1 MEENNE
7 INFSELIQIFME
19 KVKKEILTKTIN
31 QGNIINN
38 KEIIDSLFNLLD
50 YQVTL
55 VHQIFLFRENNK
67 ENNDKNSLDNLIN
80 INKDILVSMVYKFL
94 TNLNSVI
101 NKGKNIGK
109 NKHNNIMNKNKN
121 LFKRGKIINL
131 LYSSG
136 NNNNIL
142 VSNSFIQNGSPIKK
156 NIEKEFNS
164 TFTIMSPTPMKKTEH
179 YFGSEKNSYK
189 FLKTKN
195 DSYNMKNKNNKN
207 VYDKLYN
214 DKDLKCDHYERRKN
228 KAFLYHQSYS
238 KSMKDIFVDL
248 NNDYIKNF
256 FTKRDDMSIY
266 HKKNAKD
273 IREKKSK

>member
-1 MEENNE
+1 MEEINNY
-7 INFSELIQIFME
+7 SKSIQLLMDN
-19 KVKKEILTKTIN
+19 VKKDILSKVENQVNLTQTKEVIN
-31 QGNIINN
+31 
-38 KEIIDSLFNLLD
+38 SLFNLLD
-50 YQVTL
+50 YQITL
-55 VHQIFLFRENNK
+55 INQIFMFNEKNK
-67 ENNDKNSLDNLIN
+67 EDNNNSNCVENLIN
-80 INKDILVSMVYKFL
+80 INKDILVSMINKFL
-94 TNLNSVI
+94 NNLNTI
-101 NKGKNIGK
+101 YKGKNSGK
-109 NKHNNIMNKNKN
+109 KKNNFNNKNRDF
-121 LFKRGKIINL
+121 FKRGKIINL
-131 LYSSG
+131 LYSTS

-142 VSNSFIQNGSPIKK
+142 VSNSFGQKCCSPIKK

-266 HKKNAKD
+266 HKKNVKD